1 MLDTKKLWEDL
12 VKENSKPTLYD
23 DRVLIKPIEADKIT
37 KGGIYIPDSA
47 TEFERK
53 KTGIVI
59 CHGKGYVDQQTGE
72 LFPISVWEDCKVSFP
87 AHLGEEFQGRDIG
100 LEGGIYL
107 LINERDID
115 VILEETWEQTQ
126 QVSLRNKFH
135 VSEIKAYQL

>member
-1 MLDTKKLWEDL
+1 M
-12 VKENSKPTLYD
+12 KPETSD
-23 DRVLIKPIEADKIT
+23 DKVLIKPIESDKIT

-47 TEFERK
+47 REFERK

-72 LFPISVWEDCKVSFP
+72 LFPITVWEGCKVSFP

-100 LEGGIYL
+100 VEDGIYL

-115 VILEETWEQTQ
+115 VIIEINPIDEICKHI
-126 QVSLRNKFH
+126 NH
-135 VSEIKAYQL
+135 VHEIGKVLNEVIKNLV

>member
-1 MLDTKKLWEDL
+1 M
-12 VKENSKPTLYD
+12 KPETSD

-47 TEFERK
+47 REFERK

-72 LFPISVWEDCKVSFP
+72 LFPITVWEGCKVSFP

-100 LEGGIYL
+100 MEEGIYL

-115 VILEETWEQTQ
+115 VIICDYGFDSYIITYTKEQMEQMKDYRENGMQ
-126 QVSLRNKFH
+126 QGVAFSF
-135 VSEIKAYQL
+135 